1 MLQQTGRTSYA
12 ERMTLDV
19 QAGTALLLG
28 SARVVD
34 DEWGEA
40 SGEKII
46 LEKGNRM
53 AKVVAGKNG
62 KSKLELPPLPNLGFG
77 KKPKKTNFK

>member
-1 MLQQTGRTSYA
+1 MKSR
-12 ERMTLDV
+12 
-19 QAGTALLLG
+19 
-28 SARVVD
+28 SARTRRKNVTRSIGETCGCGLID

-62 KSKLELPPLPNLGFG
+62 RSKLELPPIPNLGFG